1 MMGDTPLLLLNTL
14 DPITLAPEFQDTVI
28 VYADKAFDSAN
39 SWSLPAGKKKPLDY
53 RYDFTKPFTK
63 DRAGEMCVRKTDLS
77 QLVSSFKK
85 TYKLTS
91 EETSVLS
98 QELTSQFPATSGFV
112 KVTMANPSDIASRIS
127 WLGDGKPLS
136 ILQLFFDF
144 TPEACN
150 KESLT
155 PPSIQIPSDRDGFE
169 VGVIE

>member
-1 MMGDTPLLLLNTL
+1 
-14 DPITLAPEFQDTVI
+14 
-28 VYADKAFDSAN
+28 
-39 SWSLPAGKKKPLDY
+39 
-53 RYDFTKPFTK
+53 
-63 DRAGEMCVRKTDLS
+63 MCVRKTDLS